1 VATGGTTG
9 QLLAK
14 ASGTNYDTT
23 WTTVIPGDRY
33 LTSST
38 TSLTI
43 NNANKTLTIGTGLS
57 YSPQQDVII
66 SESTSPTTR
75 HMHARVT
82 SYDSGTG
89 VMVVDVIS
97 HSGTGTYTSWVV
109 NVGGVTPAASVA
121 WGAITGTLSSQTD
134 LQDALD
140 LKYDASNPSAFI
152 DATALTSY
160 APLAGPAFSGT
171 ATFTGSGGTV
181 SISDLSLDLSASTG
195 GGAVIVG
202 TSGIT
207 FSDSTIQQTAYNPD
221 RAKADAIANIIY
233 TQSSGSTGDICFS
246 NVPQFISN
254 LTTNWGIVD
263 NSLTYENCTGFS
275 GATYSL
281 SGSVG
286 SGPYTVRV
294 NGVDSSFT
302 I

>member
-38 TSLTI
+38 TSNTVS
-43 NNANKTLTIGTGLS
+43 NGNKTFTIGAGLS
-57 YSPQQDVII
+57 YTPTQNITI
-66 SESTSPTTR
+66 SYDASK
-75 HMHARVT
+75 HMHGEVLT
-82 SYDSGTG
+82 YNSGTG
-89 VMVVDVIS
+89 VLTVDINHHTGS
-97 HSGTGTYTSWVV
+97 GTYTSWVV
-109 NVGGVTPAASVA
+109 NVGGVTPATSVA

-134 LQDALD
+134 LQSALD
-140 LKYDASNPSAFI
+140 DKYDASNPSAFI

-181 SISDLSLDLSASTG
+181 SLSDLSLDLSASTG

-207 FSDSTIQQTAYNPD
+207 FSDSTVQQTAYNPD

-233 TQSSGSTGDICFS
+233 TQSSGSTGDICFG

-286 SGPYTVRV
+286 SGPYKVRV